1 MPLPMEKS
9 EPYTFEDCLA
19 GDEEELL
26 EIIDGEPILMAL
38 PSSDHQR
45 ISGALFAQLCNY
57 LEGKKCEVFSAP
69 FGVRPFEQDGDKPE
83 DVTTLLQPDI
93 SVVCD
98 RSKIDKHGCKG
109 APDMVI
115 EILSPSTRRHDQL
128 VKLNLYQKAGV
139 REYWIVSPE
148 EETVKV
154 FLLENGILTL
164 HELYEKNDF
173 ARVYVL
179 ANCGIDLNRVF
190 PE

>member
-1 MPLPMEKS
+1 MPLPT
-9 EPYTFEDCLA
+9 PRDYYTFEDYLEDT
-19 GDEEELL
+19 GEERY
-26 EIIDGEPILMAL
+26 EIIDGEPILMAP
-38 PSSDHQR
+38 PSSNHQR
-45 ISGALFAQLCNY
+45 ISGALFAQLYNY
-57 LEGKKCEVFSAP
+57 LEGKKCEVFAAP
-69 FGVRPFEQDGDKPE
+69 FGVRPFERDGDKPK
-83 DVTTLLQPDI
+83 DVTTMLQPDI

-154 FLLENGILTL
+154 LLLENGILTL

-173 ARVYVL
+173 ARVHVL
-179 ANCGIDLNRVF
+179 ANCGIDLSRVF

>member
-1 MPLPMEKS
+1 MPLPIEK
-9 EPYTFEDCLA
+9 EHYTFADYLEWNED
-19 GDEEELL
+19 ERIEM
-26 EIIDGEPILMAL
+26 IDGECISMAT

-45 ISGALFAQLCNY
+45 IRMALSAQLYNY
-57 LEGKKCEVFSAP
+57 LEGKKCEVFAAP
-69 FGVRPFEQDGDKPE
+69 FDVRPFEQDGDSPE
-83 DVTTLLQPDI
+83 DVTTVLQPDI

-98 RSKIDKHGCKG
+98 KSKNDKFGCKG

-179 ANCGIDLNRVF
+179 ANCGIDLSRVF